1 MRTTRMPPRH
11 EVPLVVRAST
21 LRTFLGLGVFTE
33 TALLLCGGYLLL
45 KALWWPLETG
55 ETAVIVSGL
64 LLTTATFLFL
74 YMVRPGFSLA
84 LAATDED
91 ETPHEPP
98 QLQAPVTTYSVAVEP
113 REKAAR
119 AVAGH

>member
-1 MRTTRMPPRH
+1 MPARH
-11 EVPLVVRAST
+11 EVPLVVRASVP
-21 LRTFLGLGVFTE
+21 RTFLGLSVFTE

-74 YMVRPGFSLA
+74 YMVRSGVSLA
-84 LAATDED
+84 LAETDEP
-91 ETPHEPP
+91 ETRDEPP
-98 QLQAPVTTYSVAVEP
+98 KLQKPVTTYSVAVEP
-113 REKAAR
+113 PKKAAH
-119 AVAGH
+119 AAAGR